1 MLSVIKEYYKNFVM
15 KILRSCFFSVLTLL
29 PLTGCGNLRY
39 LSHLGWHQA
48 RITFQSLP
56 IETVLEDQA
65 VSVDVKEKIRF
76 IQEVK
81 RYGEEKLELKKTK
94 NYLKYVETNG
104 PVLYVVTACEK
115 DRFHLVTWT
124 FPITGEVDYKGFF
137 THEKALKEER
147 SLEEEGYDTFVQGA
161 AAYSTLG
168 WLSDP
173 IFSSMLDWEKST
185 LANLILHEMTHATIY
200 FKGETDFNEQ
210 MATFV
215 GNRGAVDFLLEKYGP
230 GSREVRRAIQSQ
242 EDDLLFSQWID
253 QAYRQLSDFY
263 ERAGSK
269 EEKLRGREDIFQ
281 SLKETFQEVKA
292 RFKTDDYKD
301 FERAELNNAVFMA
314 YRRYIH
320 QLERFDILYEYFE
333 KDLRK
338 VVQLFKEIRES
349 KEEPSSFLD
358 RWMKERGL
366 Q

>member
-1 MLSVIKEYYKNFVM
+1 M
-15 KILRSCFFSVLTLL
+15 KILRSCFFLILILL

-39 LSHLGWHQA
+39 LSYLGWHQA
-48 RITFQSLP
+48 RISLQSVP
-56 IETVLEDQA
+56 IETVLEGQE
-65 VSVDVKEKIRF
+65 VSVEVKEKIRF

-81 RYGEEKLELKKTK
+81 QYGEEKLGLKKTK
-94 NYLKYVETNG
+94 NYLKYVETND
-104 PVLYVVTACEK
+104 PVLYAVTACEK
-115 DRFHLVTWT
+115 DRFHLVTWK
-124 FPITGEVDYKGFF
+124 FPITGEVDYKSFF

-147 SLEEEGYDTFVQGA
+147 SLEEEGYDTFVQEV

-173 IFSSMLDWEKST
+173 IFSSMLDWDKST

-215 GNRGAVDFLLEKYGP
+215 GNRGAVNFLLENYGP
-230 GSREVRRAIQSQ
+230 ESREVRMAIQGQ

-269 EEKLRGREDIFQ
+269 EEKLRGREAIFQ
-281 SLKETFQEVKA
+281 SLKETFQELKA
-292 RFKTDDYKD
+292 RFKMDGYKD
-301 FERAELNNAVFMA
+301 FERAELNNAVLMA

-320 QLERFDILYEYFE
+320 RLERFDILYEYFE
-333 KDLRK
+333 KNLRK

-349 KEEPSSFLD
+349 KEEPSCFLD

-366 Q
+366 E